1 MAKKKRQARKKKKS
15 TKKRRMKPSPFTT
28 NKLTLDDSATSFDFT
43 ERTHV
48 VSSGFVLDSEVHL
61 SYIDG
66 FI

>member
-1 MAKKKRQARKKKKS
+1 MAKKKRHARKKKKP

-28 NKLTLDDSATSFDFT
+28 SKLTLDDSATSFDFT

-48 VSSGFVLDSEVHL
+48 SDGFVLDSEVHL